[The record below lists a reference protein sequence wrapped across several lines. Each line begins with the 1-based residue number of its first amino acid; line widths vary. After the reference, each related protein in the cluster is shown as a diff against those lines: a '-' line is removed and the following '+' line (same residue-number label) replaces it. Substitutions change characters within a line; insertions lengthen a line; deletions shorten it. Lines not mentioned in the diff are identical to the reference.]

1 MIKSISLWLYD
12 WEHKAIYQF
21 PCSVHELH
29 RLILLSSTWTSN
41 HRRLTLHD
49 KWQMLSWSHV
59 CIYQYTIDLHSQ
71 AFSSS
76 FSNREGSMW
85 SHCRIHIV
93 HANRMP
99 NQQWW
104 LVSSTGWCNNAITH
118 FRPRTS
124 DSGTMRG
131 KVTVIKKERD
141 RITLTHSTDLMLSM
155 VVLSIMYIC
164 WRQKSKCTHSFTETY
179 YVCASPAK
187 WESGF
192 PVLRK
197 GGDQLQTELQTRGD
211 GVFIHSI
218 QHIGQTIG
226 SRYTHE

>member
-1 MIKSISLWLYD
+1 MTNGRCFHEVMFVYISIPLISI
-12 WEHKAIYQF
+12 HKHFHHHFQTGKA
-21 PCSVHELH
+21 
-29 RLILLSSTWTSN
+29 
-41 HRRLTLHD
+41 
-49 KWQMLSWSHV
+49 V
-59 CIYQYTIDLHSQ
+59 CGPTAGFY
-71 AFSSS
+71 
-76 FSNREGSMW
+76 
-85 SHCRIHIV
+85 IV

-141 RITLTHSTDLMLSM
+141 RVTLTHSTDLMLSM

-187 WESGF
+187 WESSF

-211 GVFIHSI
+211 GVHTQHTAHRTDYWISVHTRVVVSFQVILLQYSCILNLSI
-218 QHIGQTIG
+218 SLMQWEV
-226 SRYTHE
+226 RNC